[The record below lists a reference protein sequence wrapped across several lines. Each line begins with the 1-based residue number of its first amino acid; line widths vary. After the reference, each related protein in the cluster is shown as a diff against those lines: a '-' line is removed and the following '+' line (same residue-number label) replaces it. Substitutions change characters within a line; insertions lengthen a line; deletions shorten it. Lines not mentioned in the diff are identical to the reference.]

1 MANQFLNSGASRSE
15 LLAALMDKQNRRYSQ
30 QQDPSSIGEAFART
44 GSRLVDAYSQKKLV
58 DDELERR
65 QKQQGVDRKAYE
77 TAFSG
82 TPEVLGYDQSRQDM
96 TDVTGPDTY
105 DALPMKPM
113 SVLEEA
119 IVGGSDQA
127 YGQAMN
133 TKGLSNQAFA
143 NLYNKRDA
151 AQTARN
157 TQARAERNREKFTIK
172 YDQNG
177 NAIGQESSLTGEMKP
192 FPDAPTQNK
201 NLNTVFDNNGNPTHQ
216 VDIFT
221 GEIFAVPDNLL
232 TKKKT
237 YRTLTNEEKAKQGYS
252 PNHVVQERDDG
263 SFVWANEDLMTQRMN
278 LNLEDAKEYQTFALG
293 AEKARRAIR
302 NIDELIGR
310 GKVGD
315 DDYIAMHSGA
325 DGVLGSS
332 EINIDY
338 SDIQEDFVAR
348 YNQYMGGIFL
358 EGIQGLKGTGPVTDV
373 EGGKAAQSLQRA
385 TLETSPELF
394 RSALLDYRQT
404 LIDSI
409 AIKEG
414 FYQERSNIR
423 AGGQPKNRTPIGDM

>member
-1 MANQFLNSGASRSE
+1 
-15 LLAALMDKQNRRYSQ
+15 
-30 QQDPSSIGEAFART
+30 
-44 GSRLVDAYSQKKLV
+44 
-58 DDELERR
+58 
-65 QKQQGVDRKAYE
+65 
-77 TAFSG
+77 
-82 TPEVLGYDQSRQDM
+82 
-96 TDVTGPDTY
+96 
-105 DALPMKPM
+105 
-113 SVLEEA
+113 
-119 IVGGSDQA
+119 
-127 YGQAMN
+127 
-133 TKGLSNQAFA
+133 
-143 NLYNKRDA
+143 
-151 AQTARN
+151 
-157 TQARAERNREKFTIK
+157 
-172 YDQNG
+172 
-177 NAIGQESSLTGEMKP
+177 
-192 FPDAPTQNK
+192 
-201 NLNTVFDNNGNPTHQ
+201 
-216 VDIFT
+216 
-221 GEIFAVPDNLL
+221 
-232 TKKKT
+232 
-237 YRTLTNEEKAKQGYS
+237 
-252 PNHVVQERDDG
+252 
-263 SFVWANEDLMTQRMN
+263 MTQRMN